1 MLTQA
6 IDLLLEGFETAFFPC
21 SLVLLIP
28 GLATAITARQESSAA
43 LTGYGA
49 AVLVVGWL
57 RFSAR
62 IDDTPTVIVAM
73 AFAAAALLL
82 IVPLIRRLNIVSAT
96 GGAIAGLAAASLWE
110 PCVGAAFGSLL
121 VDLPG
126 GGPGSFV
133 MMSLYLAGIVA
144 PLAVLGAVLHVI
156 PNPTL
161 LPIRPVMMF
170 AGGAVFFIMA
180 IATATGFVDS
190 VIGQLVQ
197 WSI

>member
-1 MLTQA
+1 MLTEA
-6 IDLLLEGFETAFFPC
+6 FNLLAEGFETAFFPC

-43 LTGYGA
+43 LVGYTA

-62 IDDTPTVIVAM
+62 IGDTPIFIVAM

-82 IVPLIRRLNIVSAT
+82 VVPLIRRLNVVSAG

-144 PLAVLGAVLHVI
+144 PLGIIGAILHVI
-156 PNPTL
+156 PNPML
-161 LPIRPVMMF
+161 LPVRPFMMF
-170 AGGAVFFIMA
+170 GGGAAFFVLA
-180 IATATGFVDS
+180 IATAIGVVDS
-190 VIGQLVQ
+190 IIGQLVQ
-197 WSI
+197 WSL

>member
-1 MLTQA
+1 MLTDA
-6 IDLLLEGFETAFFPC
+6 FNILAEGFETAFFPC

-43 LTGYGA
+43 LVGYTA

-62 IDDTPTVIVAM
+62 IGDTPIVVVAM
-73 AFAAAALLL
+73 GFAAAALIL
-82 IVPLIRRLNIVSAT
+82 IVPIFRRINLVSA
-96 GGAIAGLAAASLWE
+96 GGGGIAGIAAASLWE
-110 PCVGAAFGSLL
+110 PCVGSEFGALL

-133 MMSLYLAGIVA
+133 MMSLYLIGLVA
-144 PLAVLGAVLHVI
+144 PLGVVGAILHAI

-161 LPIRPVMMF
+161 LPVRPFMMF
-170 AGGAVFFIMA
+170 GGGAAFFVLA
-180 IATATGFVDS
+180 IATAVGLIDT